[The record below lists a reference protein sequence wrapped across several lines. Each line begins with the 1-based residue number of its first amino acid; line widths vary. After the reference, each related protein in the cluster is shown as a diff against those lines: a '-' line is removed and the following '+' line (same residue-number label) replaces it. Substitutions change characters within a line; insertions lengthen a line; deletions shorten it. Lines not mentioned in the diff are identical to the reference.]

1 MKDEWLNSIKDRMDS
16 YEESAPEGL
25 WSDIEASVFPK
36 EKSRRPAFM
45 PWLWIPAAAAAAVAA
60 LFIISHESKVDK
72 DPKEDRVVAQ
82 TDDITPSSSVNP
94 GDGPASSGDL
104 DELLASA
111 DAGQVKP
118 VAPRRVKPLPVK
130 DVAER
135 PVNPEPE
142 QYFTPEP
149 EPEITE
155 SAEPEVP
162 VTVEQEQD
170 RRVATNHD
178 GEDWSG
184 YMSATADD
192 EADLLSK
199 VSLKASLAGAATESQ
214 DISKYDPTMFYYG
227 SRDTR
232 SSDYPDDPTRAAAPL
247 PPLAS
252 ASSVN
257 TESQHHRPVRIS
269 LMAHMPLG
277 RVFGVETGTSY
288 TQLRST
294 FTTTSGSTVSSDLQ
308 TLKYIGI
315 PVNLTAGL
323 YGNDW
328 CKVYLSGGAMAEK
341 CISGQVVTTRYVSGQ
356 LDGGK
361 DVKDL
366 SVKPLLWSLNA
377 AAGAQLNLG
386 GVIGLYAEPGLSY
399 HFDDG
404 SSVQTVYKDRPLDF
418 MMTVGARVS
427 FR

>member
-36 EKSRRPAFM
+36 EKVRRPAFM

-60 LFIISHESKVDK
+60 LVIFVHEPKIDK
-72 DPKEDRVVAQ
+72 DPKEEPAVAQ
-82 TDDITPSSSVNP
+82 TDITPSSSVNP
-94 GDGPASSGDL
+94 GDGPAPSGDL
-104 DELLASA
+104 DELLAVA
-111 DAGQVKP
+111 DASQVKP
-118 VAPRRVKPLPVK
+118 AAPRRVKSLPVE
-130 DVAER
+130 DVTER
-135 PVNPEPE
+135 PVETEPKP
-142 QYFTPEP
+142 YVTPEP

-170 RRVATNHD
+170 RRVATSHE

-192 EADLLSK
+192 EVDLLSK
-199 VSLKASLAGAATESQ
+199 VSLKASFAGAATESQ

-227 SRDTR
+227 SGDTR
-232 SSDYPDDPTRAAAPL
+232 SSEYPDDATRAEAPL
-247 PPLAS
+247 PPLAT

-257 TESQHHRPVRIS
+257 TESQHHRPVRMS
-269 LMAHMPLG
+269 LTAHMPLG
-277 RVFGVETGTSY
+277 SVFGIETGASY
-288 TQLRST
+288 TLLRST
-294 FTTTSGSTVSSDLQ
+294 FTTTSGSTVSRDLQ

-315 PVNLTAGL
+315 PVNITAGL

-328 CKVYLSGGAMAEK
+328 CKVYLSGGGMAEK
-341 CISGQVVTTRYVSGQ
+341 CISGKVVNTRYVSGE
-356 LDGGK
+356 LSGGK
-361 DVKDL
+361 DIKDL
-366 SVKPLLWSLNA
+366 DVKPLLWSLNA

-386 GVIGLYAEPGLSY
+386 GVVGLYAEPGLSY

-404 SSVQTVYKDRPLDF
+404 SSVRTVYKDRPLDF
-418 MMTVGARVS
+418 ILTVGARVS